1 MTQVL
6 VSGLINLET
15 TVQIDQFP
23 IHYSPVRFPFFGVHA
38 SVSGVG
44 YNIAKALTRLGDHVR
59 LLSII
64 GKDPVS
70 DLVKKNLQDERIDG
84 HYIVQSM
91 DQTAQSV
98 ILYDRDGRR
107 QINADLKDIQDRDYP
122 TNLFEQA
129 IFQSDVAALCN
140 INFSRQ
146 FLEPSHKAGKMIAT
160 DVHAISDL
168 DDRYNKDFMK
178 AADLLFMSDE
188 SLPCA
193 PEEWAQRVSNRYGN
207 EIIVIGLGAK
217 GALLAVKSDHFLE
230 IIPAIKPEKMVNT
243 IGAGDALFSCFLHF
257 YAKNKNPYDAIGK
270 AMVFAS
276 IKIGSTSAA
285 DGFTTEEELM
295 EKVGDQKSVINRTL
309 PK

>member
-1 MTQVL
+1 MTSIL

-44 YNIAKALTRLGDHVR
+44 YNIAKALTRLGDNVR

-64 GKDPVS
+64 GKDPIS
-70 DLVKKNLQDERIDG
+70 DLVKKNFLYEVIDAQF
-84 HYIVQSM
+84 IIQSM

-98 ILYDRDGRR
+98 ILYDRDGSR
-107 QINADLKDIQDRDYP
+107 QINVDLKDIQDRDYP
-122 TNLFEQA
+122 IDLFEQA
-129 IFQSDVAALCN
+129 ISQSDVAALCN

-146 FLEPSHKAGKMIAT
+146 LLEPSHKAGKMIAT
-160 DVHAISDL
+160 DVHAVSDL

-193 PEEWAQRVSNRYGN
+193 PDEWAQRVSSCYGN
-207 EIIVIGLGAK
+207 EVIVIGLGAK

-230 IIPAIKPEKMVNT
+230 IIPAIKPEKVVNT
-243 IGAGDALFSCFLHF
+243 IGAGDALFSSFFHF
-257 YAKNKNPYDAIGK
+257 YAKNKNPYEAIGK
-270 AMVFAS
+270 AMIFAS
-276 IKIGSTSAA
+276 IKIGYDGAA
-285 DGFTTEEELM
+285 DGFISEDQLNQLYFQGSIKEL
-295 EKVGDQKSVINRTL
+295 V
-309 PK
+309 